1 LNEELVQ
8 TCKGRGGG
16 KPFQSE
22 YWAAWLK
29 TNVFR
34 VMKYKKILVGEP
46 KKRVFMKS
54 HEKTPWPKL

>member
-1 LNEELVQ
+1 MQ
-8 TCKGRGGG
+8 RKGGG

-46 KKRVFMKS
+46 KKRVFMRS